1 MPAPAA
7 QNLIELLEIR
17 AKETP
22 SKAAFIWEGEP
33 CSFADLWN
41 AVNRFGTH
49 LRQKGI
55 ASGDRIVLAL
65 PNGPE
70 FFFAFYGTQRAGAL
84 AVPLYPGSGTAR
96 ILAMATRCGA
106 RAIVVPS
113 KDLTAR
119 CGEVHAAG
127 LSADLSV
134 VSTAESADHSSNF
147 SFPQVSPEDVAFI
160 QYTSGSTGV
169 PKGVLLSHRGLLI
182 NIRQLIEGMQITP
195 RDRFVSWL
203 PVYHD
208 MDLILK
214 TMMPFYLAAKLF
226 LLPTSLANVRVWLE
240 AIQQCRATLT
250 AAPDFAYRLCLRYV
264 RNPGDYDLSSLR
276 IALNAAEPV
285 RNRTIQDF
293 ERAFGLKN
301 VMIPGYGLAEATV
314 GVCTWTPSTPTITDE
329 RGIVGV
335 GRPFRDIHV
344 EIVKN
349 EMPVEA
355 GQIGEI
361 MIQSPA
367 NTSGYYDSPEDTERL
382 FWRKSYIRT
391 GDLGYLDSEGRL
403 FVTGRA
409 KNIIKHAGE
418 TIFPQEIEEIVERLP
433 IVRRS
438 AAVGI
443 DKGGAEG
450 EQLYV
455 FAELKKSRHPTE
467 DELYAAS
474 LDVVQA
480 IQKQLGTRPGRV
492 YFLNPHAI
500 PLTYNGKIQHSNLKE
515 LYMSGRLHQEGGIVF
530 PHY

>member
-1 MPAPAA
+1 MPATAA
-7 QNLIELLEIR
+7 QTLIELLEIR
-17 AKETP
+17 AQDTP
-22 SKAAFIWEGEP
+22 SKAAFVWNGEP
-33 CSFADLWN
+33 CRFADLWSS
-41 AVNRFGTH
+41 VNRFAGYLHET
-49 LRQKGI
+49 GI
-55 ASGDRIVLAL
+55 APGDRVVLAL

-84 AVPLYPGSGTAR
+84 AVPLYPGSGSAR
-96 ILAMATRCGA
+96 ILSMAIRCGA

-113 KDLTAR
+113 NDLAAR
-119 CGEVHAAG
+119 RCDIPAAG
-127 LSADLSV
+127 PSV
-134 VSTAESADHSSNF
+134 ISTSESAGHSSNL
-147 SFPQVSPEDVAFI
+147 SFPEVRPEDIAFI
-160 QYTSGSTGV
+160 QYTSGSTGA
-169 PKGVLLSHRGLLI
+169 PKGVMLTHRGLLI
-182 NIRQLIEGMQITP
+182 NIRQLIEGMQITAE
-195 RDRFVSWL
+195 DRFVSWL

-208 MDLILK
+208 MGLILK
-214 TMMPFYLAAKLF
+214 TMVPFYLAAELF
-226 LLPTSLANVRVWLE
+226 LLPTSLTNVRVWLE

-276 IALNAAEPV
+276 VVLNAAEPV
-285 RNRTIQDF
+285 RYRTIQDF
-293 ERAFGLKN
+293 ERAFALKN

-314 GVCTWTPSTPTITDE
+314 GVCTWTPSTPAIVDE
-329 RGIVGV
+329 RGIVAV
-335 GRPFRDIHV
+335 GRPFRNIHI
-344 EIVKN
+344 EIVEN
-349 EMPVEA
+349 EVPVEA

-361 MIQSPA
+361 VIQSPA
-367 NTSGYYDSPEDTERL
+367 NTSGYYDSREDTERL

-409 KNIIKHAGE
+409 KNIIKHGGE
-418 TIFPQEIEEIVERLP
+418 TIFPQEIEEIAERLP

-450 EQLYV
+450 EQLFV
-455 FAELKKSRHPTE
+455 FAELKKSKPPTE

-480 IQKQLGTRPGRV
+480 IQQQLGTRPGRV

-500 PLTYNGKIQHSNLKE
+500 PLTYNGKIQHSYLKE
-515 LYMSGRLHQEGGIVF
+515 LYLSGRLHQEGEIVF
-530 PHY
+530 PAY

>member
-1 MPAPAA
+1 
-7 QNLIELLEIR
+7 
-17 AKETP
+17 
-22 SKAAFIWEGEP
+22 
-33 CSFADLWN
+33 
-41 AVNRFGTH
+41 
-49 LRQKGI
+49 
-55 ASGDRIVLAL
+55 
-65 PNGPE
+65 
-70 FFFAFYGTQRAGAL
+70 
-84 AVPLYPGSGTAR
+84 
-96 ILAMATRCGA
+96 
-106 RAIVVPS
+106 
-113 KDLTAR
+113 
-119 CGEVHAAG
+119 
-127 LSADLSV
+127 
-134 VSTAESADHSSNF
+134 
-147 SFPQVSPEDVAFI
+147 
-160 QYTSGSTGV
+160 
-169 PKGVLLSHRGLLI
+169 
-182 NIRQLIEGMQITP
+182 
-195 RDRFVSWL
+195 
-203 PVYHD
+203 
-208 MDLILK
+208 
-214 TMMPFYLAAKLF
+214 
-226 LLPTSLANVRVWLE
+226 
-240 AIQQCRATLT
+240 
-250 AAPDFAYRLCLRYV
+250 
-264 RNPGDYDLSSLR
+264 
-276 IALNAAEPV
+276 
-285 RNRTIQDF
+285 
-293 ERAFGLKN
+293 
-301 VMIPGYGLAEATV
+301 
-314 GVCTWTPSTPTITDE
+314 
-329 RGIVGV
+329 
-335 GRPFRDIHV
+335 
-344 EIVKN
+344 
-349 EMPVEA
+349 
-355 GQIGEI
+355 

-480 IQKQLGTRPGRV
+480 IQQQLGTRPGRV